1 MLSLKGASFA
11 LILAAAMN
19 ASAQPVRLVIAGLTH
34 GHVSGFLHALQGRQD
49 VDLVGIYDPDFVL
62 EQGYA
67 QQFHLANELF
77 STDLGGLLDRAKP
90 DAVAIFSSTYDH
102 PGIVETCTAHHV
114 RVVMMEKP
122 LAIGVRE
129 ARRIERAAAS
139 SGAQIIVNYET
150 TWYPSQRGPRSAA
163 TALVKV
169 TRNTLRAKSTPIT
182 RQLGCQRCSGVM
194 ANTARPLPEFSADFS
209 CEH

>member
-1 MLSLKGASFA
+1 MLSSKGASFA

-34 GHVSGFLHALQGRQD
+34 GHVSGFLHALQGRQE

-150 TWYPSQRGPRSAA
+150 TWYPSHQAIWRIMHEEKQAGAIRRVVAMDGHEGP
-163 TALVKV
+163 KE
-169 TRNTLRAKSTPIT
+169 I
-182 RQLGCQRCSGVM
+182 GVQ
-194 ANTARPLPEFSADFS
+194 PEFLAWLTEPSRNGAGALF
-209 CEH
+209 